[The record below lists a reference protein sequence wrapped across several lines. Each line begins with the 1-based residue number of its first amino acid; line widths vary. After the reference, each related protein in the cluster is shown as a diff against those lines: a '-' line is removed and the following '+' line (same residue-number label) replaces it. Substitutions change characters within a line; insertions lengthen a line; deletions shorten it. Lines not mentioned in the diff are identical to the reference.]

1 MIRSDHLRMA
11 RAGLGW
17 TLRDLAHQAGVNPNT
32 ISRYET
38 GKDIMA
44 GTLRKIEATLRAAGV
59 GFIDQPDT
67 IGVTL
72 PRNRVP

>member
-1 MIRSDHLRMA
+1 MA

-17 TLRDLAHQAGVNPNT
+17 TLRDLARLAGVNPNT

-44 GTLRKIEATLRAAGV
+44 GTLRKIEATLRAARV
-59 GFIDQPDT
+59 EFIDNPDA

-72 PRNRVP
+72 SKIEKKNS

>member
-1 MIRSDHLRMA
+1 MA

-17 TLRDLAHQAGVNPNT
+17 TLRDLANLAEVNPNT

-59 GFIDQPDT
+59 GFLDEPGT
-67 IGVTL
+67 IGVML
-72 PRNRVP
+72 PRNKAPQSS

>member
-1 MIRSDHLRMA
+1 LIRPEHLRMA

-17 TLRDLAHQAGVNPNT
+17 TLRDLAHRAEVNPNT

-59 GFIDQPDT
+59 GFIDEPGT
-67 IGVTL
+67 TGVTIPL
-72 PRNRVP
+72 Q

>member
-1 MIRSDHLRMA
+1 MA

-17 TLRDLAHQAGVNPNT
+17 TLRDLAKRAQVNPNT

-44 GTLRKIEATLRAAGV
+44 GTLRKIEAALQAGGV
-59 GFIDQPDT
+59 TFIDEAGT
-67 IGVTL
+67 IGVTFAWQQS
-72 PRNRVP
+72 NKST

>member
-1 MIRSDHLRMA
+1 MA

-17 TLRDLAHQAGVNPNT
+17 TLRDLAQRAKVNPNT

-44 GTLRKIEATLRAAGV
+44 GTLRKIEATFHTAGV
-59 GFIDQPDT
+59 RFIDEPDT
-67 IGVTL
+67 IGVTFAQQQSDK
-72 PRNRVP
+72 P

>member
-1 MIRSDHLRMA
+1 MA

-17 TLRDLAHQAGVNPNT
+17 TLRDLAQRAEVNPNT

-59 GFIDQPDT
+59 GFTDESGRV
-67 IGVTL
+67 GVTL
-72 PRNRVP
+72 PGNKAA